1 MDERIKDGG
10 GDADVCV
17 IGGGIAGLVFAR
29 RAGRSVLMLD
39 DAPAGDDG
47 KSVVIGA
54 ETADAL
60 AALSAL
66 PQNSRPL
73 RRARISFSGGGGG
86 VVGEERTAPFAYG
99 IDHKAVQAALRDGVQ
114 IWKTRAKSVVPT
126 EGGGVLVTTAD
137 GRTVRAAL
145 VVVACPLSFLPPPFV
160 TSRYAYAQS
169 VLSLTAKIVEQAD
182 GAAAAAGIAEQRFT
196 RMGMFVLVPRP
207 DGDVGVIASAPA
219 SVVGEL
225 NAMSDETLS
234 VYLSA
239 EFNLHLQTGGRRVVY
254 APQLVRTRP
263 LFANNIAL
271 LGGGATLLHPAGAR
285 SVDFGVGDALYLAAQ
300 TAAGKLPDA
309 RRRLP
314 AHCAAAALTSALAL
328 GAHCRAAPLRLAG
341 GGLFS
346 LFGKPLARAI
356 AFSAGRGGAG
366 RGGAAFGADAGS
378 VRQ

>member
-1 MDERIKDGG
+1 M
-10 GDADVCV
+10 
-17 IGGGIAGLVFAR
+17 
-29 RAGRSVLMLD
+29 LMLD
-39 DAPAGDDG
+39 DEPAGDDG

-73 RRARISFSGGGGG
+73 RRARISFSGGGGA
-86 VVGEERTAPFAYG
+86 VVGEDAPPQGNAPPQGDAPPQGEQAAPFAYG
-99 IDHKAVQAALRDGVQ
+99 IDHKAAQAALRDGVQ
-114 IWKTRAKSVVPT
+114 IWKTRAKSVT
-126 EGGGVLVTTAD
+126 QEDGGAVVTADD

-169 VLSLTAKIVEQAD
+169 VLSLTAKSGEQAAD
-182 GAAAAAGIAEQRFT
+182 AAAAGIAEQRFT
-196 RMGMFVLVPRP
+196 RMGMLVLVPRP
-207 DGDVGVIASAPA
+207 DGDAGVIASAPA
-219 SVVGEL
+219 RIIGEL

-234 VYLSA
+234 TYLSA
-239 EFNLHLQTGGRRVVY
+239 EFNLHLRTGGRRVVY
-254 APQLVRTRP
+254 SPQLVRTRP
-263 LFANNIAL
+263 LFAGNIAL

-285 SVDFGVGDALYLAAQ
+285 SVDLGVGDALYLAAQ

-314 AHCAAAALTSALAL
+314 AHSIAAALTSALAL

-356 AFSAGRGGAG
+356 AFSA
-366 RGGAAFGADAGS
+366 
-378 VRQ
+378 VRDSAR